1 MSGADAAPWTLTPW
15 PETSSKRYSALKSV
29 RPRTPLKRIM
39 KLQDSVLESIAA
51 FTSSRSR
58 LVSSPGPA
66 RQLFSRAFFIIF
78 VLLFL
83 EKAFLG
89 IIEGALLD
97 AGRPAGLRPAVPGL

>member
-1 MSGADAAPWTLTPW
+1 
-15 PETSSKRYSALKSV
+15 
-29 RPRTPLKRIM
+29 M